1 MKHLVRK
8 KDLEIFEILLLYIKN
23 DKQFSAKVILIQM
36 SNFRLINY
44 KRKTF
49 FFIILVFKGVTLL
62 EQKIQYPTSLT

>member
-23 DKQFSAKVILIQM
+23 DKEFSTKVILFQK

-49 FFIILVFKGVTLL
+49 FLL
-62 EQKIQYPTSLT
+62 F